1 MALVIE
7 QWRSGREFARRDDF
21 AAQMVNFTYLIA
33 DDEAKRAWLVDPA
46 WDVDGILDLVRR
58 RGHELQGVLL
68 SHWHPDHAGG
78 EFFGIT
84 AEGAAD
90 VREKTGCTVH
100 AHRAEA
106 PWLAE
111 WAKIPETEL
120 TLFDADDVLTLGAV
134 KARCVHSPG
143 HTPGSTCYLVEG
155 GGANTA
161 KPGALFTGDVLFVG
175 ACGRVDL
182 PGSDPQEM
190 KRTLLERLAALPAE
204 TIVYPG
210 HDYGPRPTS
219 TLAEER
225 RTNPYLLPQNW
236 GP

>member
-7 QWRSGREFARRDDF
+7 QWRSGREFARQDTF
-21 AAQMVNFTYLIA
+21 AAQMVNFTYLIG
-33 DDEAKRAWLVDPA
+33 DDSVMQAWLVDPA
-46 WDVDGILDLVRR
+46 WDVRGILGLVNR
-58 RGHELQGVLL
+58 RGYELAGVLL

-84 AEGAAD
+84 AEGAAE
-90 VREKTGCTVH
+90 VRQATGCAIH

-111 WAKIPETEL
+111 WAKLPESEL
-120 TLFDADDVLTLGAV
+120 ALFDADAVLTLG
-134 KARCVHSPG
+134 KLSARCVHSPG
-143 HTPGSTCYLVEG
+143 HTPGSTCYLVSDG
-155 GGANTA
+155 SG

-182 PGSDPQEM
+182 PGSDPREM
-190 KRTLLERLAALPAE
+190 KRTLLERLAALPPE

-210 HDYGPRPTS
+210 HDYGPRPMS
-219 TLAEER
+219 TLADER
-225 RTNPYLLPQNW
+225 RTNPYLRAKNW
-236 GP
+236 LE